1 MLLIIYS
8 NDDNNNNLLALE
20 LENLIAKHKS
30 FCIVF
35 LDSNRIILKNDMG
48 LLPDP
53 RTLVCKDGKIC
64 FIFGFVCS
72 GSKPGW

>member
-35 LDSNRIILKNDMG
+35 LDSNRII
-48 LLPDP
+48 
-53 RTLVCKDGKIC
+53 
-64 FIFGFVCS
+64 
-72 GSKPGW
+72 